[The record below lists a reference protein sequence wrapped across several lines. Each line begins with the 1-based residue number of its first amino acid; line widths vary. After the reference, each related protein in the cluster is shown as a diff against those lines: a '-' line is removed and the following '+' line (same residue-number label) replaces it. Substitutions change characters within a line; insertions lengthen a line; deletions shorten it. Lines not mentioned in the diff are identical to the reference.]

1 MCMHEYVFV
10 CHENRKRL
18 QERRKKISEKRE
30 CKIRLV
36 DICVQKT
43 ISRTYSAEKLAGRK
57 QGREQGAANRN
68 KV

>member
-10 CHENRKRL
+10 CYKNRKRL

-43 ISRTYSAEKLAGRK
+43 RSRTCNTERIAGRK
-57 QGREQGAANRN
+57 LGREQGAANRN
-68 KV
+68 QV